1 VRTQVDRVHQQVI
14 ERGVGLAS
22 GSEIEPAD
30 LPESMGQRGGRRD
43 RVAKDRLH
51 LPFKDAKESIV

>member
-1 VRTQVDRVHQQVI
+1 MRTQVDRVHQQVI

-30 LPESMGQRGGRRD
+30 LPESMGQRGG
-43 RVAKDRLH
+43 VAKDRLH
-51 LPFKDAKESIV
+51 LPFKDAKESMV

>member
-30 LPESMGQRGGRRD
+30 LPESMGQRGG
-43 RVAKDRLH
+43 VAKDRLH
-51 LPFKDAKESIV
+51 LPFKDAKESMV